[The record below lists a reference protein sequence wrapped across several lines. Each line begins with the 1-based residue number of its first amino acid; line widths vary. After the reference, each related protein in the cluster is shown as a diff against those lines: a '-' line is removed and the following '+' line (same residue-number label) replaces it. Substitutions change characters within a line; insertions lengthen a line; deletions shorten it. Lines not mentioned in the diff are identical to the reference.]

1 MGQLALGSIEGRS
14 GSHDAE
20 LTTGQIIYTQQ
31 QKAVIIIYKNKRKQ
45 KTVSHRHKE
54 DVREASLAAV
64 CKPARVVSL
73 QLQNRKYTMRSD
85 MISSILLRLPRNK
98 QIHISSCLKSF
109 HLSDIRPIVRLSR

>member
-20 LTTGQIIYTQQ
+20 LTAGQIIYTQQ
-31 QKAVIIIYKNKRKQ
+31 QKAVIILYKNKQKQ

-64 CKPARVVSL
+64 CMLARLVSL
-73 QLQNRKYTMRSD
+73 
-85 MISSILLRLPRNK
+85 
-98 QIHISSCLKSF
+98 
-109 HLSDIRPIVRLSR
+109 